1 MVTGLTS
8 MKVFYEIDSL
18 PADTIKGIQGGLL
31 NETIAYAYKRAPYY
45 LKVFKEC
52 GLLPSHIRGVED
64 IANIPF
70 TNRLYVQQNNWAFL
84 SAPKQDIAEVVS
96 TTGTTGEPVF
106 IALTRN
112 DLERLSYN
120 EEKCFSYTGVG
131 KGDFFHIAVTC
142 DNLFIA
148 GIAYYRGLIRL
159 GATVVRV
166 GPRNTIRH
174 LNLIQTLKPNG
185 IVAVPSFMVHL
196 ARRAKENNVNVKEI
210 NIEKIVL
217 IGDSI
222 RNEDFSSNTLG
233 RLIEDSFGKIC
244 YSTYG
249 LTEAQAAFC
258 ECPYHQGL
266 HSHPDLVFVE
276 IVDDDGNPLPDG
288 HTGELVLTTLQ
299 LEGMPLIRYKTG
311 DITFKISGTC
321 LCGRNSVRIGPI
333 IGRKHQRLKLKGVTL
348 YPKTIENAILEIHG
362 VVNYKIEAYT
372 GDDQTDRIVLRIG
385 SHRKDNGFRDS
396 LIEIISAR
404 ARVTPDIEIE
414 SPREVEKRLFEDGSR
429 KATIFKDRRIRSFE

>member
-1 MVTGLTS
+1 MGS
-8 MKVFYEIDSL
+8 MGIKVFYEIDRL
-18 PADTIKGIQGGLL
+18 PADTIKGVQDGLL
-31 NETIAYAYKRAPYY
+31 SETVTHAYERVPYY
-45 LKVFKEC
+45 KKVFKERC
-52 GLLPSHIRGVED
+52 LLPSDINRVED
-64 IANIPF
+64 IAKLPF
-70 TNRLYVQQNNWAFL
+70 TNRWDIQEDNWAFL
-84 SAPKQDIAEVVS
+84 STERQDIAEVVS
-96 TTGTTGEPVF
+96 TTGTTGEPIF

-112 DLERLSYN
+112 DIERLSYN
-120 EEKCFSYTGVG
+120 EEKSFSYTGAG

-148 GIAYYRGLIRL
+148 GIAYYIGLIRL
-159 GATVVRV
+159 GASVIRI
-166 GPRNTIRH
+166 GPQNTIRH
-174 LNLIQTLKPNG
+174 LSLIEKLKPTG

-196 ARRAKENNVNVKEI
+196 ARRAKENNIKVKELG
-210 NIEKIVL
+210 IEKIVL

-222 RNEDFSSNTLG
+222 RSEDFSSNTLG

-249 LTEAQAAFC
+249 ITEAQVAFC
-258 ECPYHQGL
+258 ECQFRQGL

-276 IVDDDGNPLPDG
+276 IVNDDGNPLPDG

-321 LCGRNSVRIGPI
+321 PCGRNTVRIGPI

-348 YPKTIENAILEIHG
+348 YPKTIENAILEING
-362 VVNYKIEAYT
+362 VVNYQIEAYT
-372 GDDQTDRIVLRIG
+372 GDDQTDHIVLRIG
-385 SHRKDNGFRDS
+385 SLRKDNGFRDS

-414 SPREVEKRLFEDGSR
+414 SPGEVEKRLFEDGSR